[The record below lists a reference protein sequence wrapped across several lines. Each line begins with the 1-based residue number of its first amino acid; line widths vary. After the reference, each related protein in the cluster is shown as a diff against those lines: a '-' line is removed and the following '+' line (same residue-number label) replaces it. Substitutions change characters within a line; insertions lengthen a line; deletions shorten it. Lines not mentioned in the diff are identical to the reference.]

1 MNERCKTH
9 LFASEV
15 AIHTALLKSDVRT
28 FDPYEA
34 DFFFALVYVSCN
46 FSTVN
51 ADAIVVNSSSI
62 VNESAQEPGPETVT
76 ETGTEPA
83 VTPPEKRWTGW
94 PGDCVFRLIVPV
106 GKVGS
111 IIGRKGELIKKLC
124 EETKARVRV
133 LDADLG
139 TLDRVILISGK
150 EELEAAISPAMDAAV
165 RIFKRVSGLSEIDSE
180 IKGSAGV
187 TVCSIRLLVPST
199 QAISLIGKQWSL
211 IKSIQE
217 SSGASVRVLSV
228 DEVQY
233 FATAE
238 ERIVDLQG
246 EALKVF
252 IYELPT
258 KYNKDWLMNERCKT
272 HLFASEVAIHTALLK
287 SDVRTFD
294 PYEADFFFAP
304 VYVSCNFSTVN
315 ADAIVVNSSSIVNES
330 AQEPGPETVTET
342 GTEPDVTPP
351 EKRWSGWP
359 GDCVF
364 RLIVPVGKVGSII
377 GRKGELIKK
386 LCEETKAR
394 VRVLDADLGTLD
406 RVILISGKEE
416 LEAAISPAMDAA
428 VRIFKRVSGLS
439 EIDSEIKGSA
449 GVTVCSIRL
458 LVPST
463 QAISLIG
470 KQGSLIKSIQE
481 SSGAS
486 VRVLSVD
493 EVQYFATAEER
504 IVDLQGEA
512 LKDARSGFCNEQ
524 YEAWHLVVRM
534 DMEMDSY
541 GMA

>member
-9 LFASEV
+9 LFTSEV

-34 DFFFALVYVSCN
+34 DFFFVPVYVSCN
-46 FSTVN
+46 FSTMN
-51 ADAIVVNSSSI
+51 ADAIAVNSSSI

-76 ETGTEPA
+76 ETGTEPV
-83 VTPPEKRWTGW
+83 VTPLEKRWS
-94 PGDCVFRLIVPV
+94 VPV

-180 IKGSAGV
+180 IKG
-187 TVCSIRLLVPST
+187 
-199 QAISLIGKQWSL
+199 
-211 IKSIQE
+211 
-217 SSGASVRVLSV
+217 
-228 DEVQY
+228 
-233 FATAE
+233 F
-238 ERIVDLQG
+238 
-246 EALKVF
+246 
-252 IYELPT
+252 
-258 KYNKDWLMNERCKT
+258 
-272 HLFASEVAIHTALLK
+272 
-287 SDVRTFD
+287 
-294 PYEADFFFAP
+294 
-304 VYVSCNFSTVN
+304 
-315 ADAIVVNSSSIVNES
+315 
-330 AQEPGPETVTET
+330 
-342 GTEPDVTPP
+342 
-351 EKRWSGWP
+351 
-359 GDCVF
+359 
-364 RLIVPVGKVGSII
+364 
-377 GRKGELIKK
+377 
-386 LCEETKAR
+386 
-394 VRVLDADLGTLD
+394 
-406 RVILISGKEE
+406 
-416 LEAAISPAMDAA
+416 
-428 VRIFKRVSGLS
+428 
-439 EIDSEIKGSA
+439 A

-493 EVQYFATAEER
+493 EVQYFATTEER

-512 LKDARSGFCNEQ
+512 LK
-524 YEAWHLVVRM
+524 
-534 DMEMDSY
+534 
-541 GMA
+541 